1 MNIQYLDMAAIL
13 DRLLERA
20 SQNLTIEKLLL
31 QLHLDPSNITFDA
44 IFHRLVEITL
54 ANINI
59 PNMCAL
65 VGAGFYATT
74 FLMRTMVP
82 LRVFGI
88 LSAVFFMAY
97 GALGG
102 VITTFFMYF
111 LLLPINSLRL
121 YQIVKLVKKA
131 RIAVQG
137 DLAVDWLKPF
147 MDKRTYRKGD
157 VLFRK
162 GQVAKEMFLTTTG
175 KYLVTEI
182 GVELPPGR
190 LVGELGFLTPNNK
203 RTATVECIEDGAVLT
218 ISYDR
223 LLEVYF
229 GYPDF
234 GYYFLRLAADRLLQ
248 NNARLE
254 GTIEQYKA
262 KLQAATANTSGAG
275 PTLGATAPDTM
286 APATMEPAAPADS
299 HPSDGK
305 SEATMATETT
315 ESEEPRMDAS
325 IVANEEASPDA
336 TETPPDDR
344 RARAAKLVER
354 FSLWSGAAGLIPVP
368 FVDLAAIGG
377 VQIQM
382 LRRIS
387 RIYSVPFAENRG
399 KALIASL
406 AGSMIPASSGIG
418 VASIVKSVPF
428 VGTAISGIVMPVL
441 SAGATYAIG
450 MAFIQHFASGGT
462 LLDFNAR
469 DYREFIKAQKEM
481 WSTRSGAARTAAK
494 SAPSS

>member
-1 MNIQYLDMAAIL
+1 MNSQYLDMAAIL
-13 DRLLERA
+13 NRFLDRA
-20 SQNLTIEKLLL
+20 AQNLTIEKLLI

-44 IFHRLVEITL
+44 IFHRLVEIVL
-54 ANINI
+54 VNITI

-65 VGAGFYATT
+65 IAAGFYAAT

-88 LSAVFFMAY
+88 LSALFFMAY

-102 VITTFFMYF
+102 AITTFLMY
-111 LLLPINSLRL
+111 LCLLPINSVRL

-157 VLFRK
+157 ILFRK

-254 GTIEQYKA
+254 ATIEQYKA
-262 KLQAATANTSGAG
+262 KLQAAGVDTSGAA
-275 PTLGATAPDTM
+275 PTLGATAPDTT
-286 APATMEPAAPADS
+286 APAPPADS
-299 HPSDGK
+299 NGSGGK

-315 ESEEPRMDAS
+315 GSEEPGKDAS
-325 IVANEEASPDA
+325 IVANEAASPDV

-344 RARAAKLVER
+344 RARAVKLVER

-387 RIYSVPFAENRG
+387 QIYSVPFAENRG

-406 AGSMIPASSGIG
+406 AGSIIPASSGIG
-418 VASIVKSVPF
+418 AVSIVKSVPV
-428 VGTAISGIVMPVL
+428 VGTAISAIVMPAL

-450 MAFIQHFASGGT
+450 MTFIQHFTSGGT
-462 LLDFNAR
+462 LLDFNPR
-469 DYREFIKAQKEM
+469 HYRGFIKAQKEM
-481 WSTRSGAARTAAK
+481 WRAR
-494 SAPSS
+494 